1 MACAMAHWQ
10 VTEAV
15 RCGTPSGGLPLAG
28 GSQLRVLG
36 GVIVTEGDRGVTE
49 RRSAVPLSCV
59 AIRRVG
65 CTRSAASVHAQ
76 GAHYGIARVAC
87 GPGTDIE
94 AVRRAMQLRG
104 GKHRVVRPARG
115 PSQLAYYLELEVHR
129 RVATGENVIAN
140 TFKLSRMVT
149 DWCVERSDHTGMLT
163 DAYFAHIMCEFL
175 RWYASGDKAA
185 VWAPSTSVR
194 ISATDG
200 ACYACTRCSTT
211 RRWTDSRKSTY
222 SVRRCQ

>member
-1 MACAMAHWQ
+1 MHQQRQQFIALCNPCDVSLVRRRALSMACAMAHWQ

-87 GPGTDIE
+87 GPCTDNE
-94 AVRRAMQLRG
+94 AVRRAIRNFG
-104 GKHRVVRPARG
+104 V
-115 PSQLAYYLELEVHR
+115 
-129 RVATGENVIAN
+129 AN
-140 TFKLSRMVT
+140 TELYDLHEVRSAGVLAGVGSAPPRRNRG
-149 DWCVERSDHTGMLT
+149 ERD
-163 DAYFAHIMCEFL
+163 C
-175 RWYASGDKAA
+175 
-185 VWAPSTSVR
+185 
-194 ISATDG
+194 
-200 ACYACTRCSTT
+200 
-211 RRWTDSRKSTY
+211 
-222 SVRRCQ
+222 